1 MKIIFNP
8 FPEVDMS
15 DLPLVFCMANIPNYV
30 LYVEILKR
38 LYCIY
43 LYALC
48 HLSGRACRTIPWCFS
63 VSGRSPRVPPG
74 SHSADL
80 EAGEP
85 GSGRSVVQREE
96 QRDGG
101 GDGLSATAE
110 GWGFNYTPVHSSVH
124 LYTHTHT
131 HWSLSSRFPHTET
144 RRPVC
149 LELETNSSLCVVMAT
164 ELRWCFTT
172 VWHCRSFTALKDKKQ
187 TKKIS
192 FQKSKFNKTV

>member
-131 HWSLSSRFPHTET
+131 GHSAAGSHTQKHVVLFAWSWRQTAHCVSLWLRSSADVSQLFDTVE
-144 RRPVC
+144 V
-149 LELETNSSLCVVMAT
+149 SL
-164 ELRWCFTT
+164 R
-172 VWHCRSFTALKDKKQ
+172 
-187 TKKIS
+187 
-192 FQKSKFNKTV
+192 

>member
-131 HWSLSSRFPHTET
+131 LVTQQQVPTHRNTSSCLLGAGDKQLT
-144 RRPVC
+144 VC
-149 LELETNSSLCVVMAT
+149 RYGYGAPLMFHNCLTL
-164 ELRWCFTT
+164 
-172 VWHCRSFTALKDKKQ
+172 
-187 TKKIS
+187 
-192 FQKSKFNKTV
+192 